1 MELVVGILVL
11 LAAAGVAVTVMLVVR
26 AHAPAGG
33 YFADGD
39 RAAGVFGVLA
49 TGFPVLL
56 GFIVFLAFE
65 SYDQSRTGAEAE
77 ALLVAQQFETAQ
89 LMPPEVRAELSGAL
103 VCYARWVVA
112 SEWPAME
119 DGTLGETISPWGVRL
134 FRILRGVEPVSNSEQ
149 SAYDTWIAQEADR
162 QAARSDR
169 VHGAS
174 GVIPAPVWIVLI
186 LTAGLI
192 FGYMLVFADSA
203 ERWWVQ
209 AVLMGSVVTV
219 MTATLLVITALD
231 DPYAKGV
238 GALSPRAMG
247 RTLLL
252 LEQEQEVAGLRRIPC
267 RRDGAPLDAG

>member
-1 MELVVGILVL
+1 MDLALGILIV
-11 LAAAGVAVTVMLVVR
+11 AAVAGIAVAVMLIVR
-26 AHAPAGG
+26 MHAPDGSF
-33 YFADGD
+33 FADGD

-49 TGFPVLL
+49 TGFAVLL

-65 SYDQSRTGAEAE
+65 SYDQSRTGAETE

-89 LMPPEVRAELSGAL
+89 IMPPQVRDELSGAL

-119 DGTLGETISPWGVRL
+119 AGTLGETISPWGVRL
-134 FRILRGVEPVSNSEQ
+134 FRTLRGVEPETNSEQ
-149 SAYDTWIAQEADR
+149 SAYDTWIGQEADR

-174 GVIPAPVWIVLI
+174 GVIPTPVWIVLI
-186 LTAGLI
+186 LTAVLI
-192 FGYMLVFADSA
+192 FVYMLLFADRA

-231 DPYAKGV
+231 NPYVHGV
-238 GALSPRAMG
+238 GALSPRAME
-247 RTLLL
+247 RTLVLL
-252 LEQEQEVAGLRRIPC
+252 QQEEEITGLERLPC
-267 RRDGAPLDAG
+267 DLGGRPLAR